1 LRLKQPEDDF
11 PAAEEL
17 TPSEDDDLAENN
29 NLDDGIGAVV
39 GFSTPVK
46 TSGG

>member
-1 LRLKQPEDDF
+1 LRIKQPEDDI
-11 PAAEEL
+11 PADEEL
-17 TPSEDDDLAENN
+17 TPSEDDQTNN